1 MHKVVHGTYLS
12 SAVIPA
18 RDLVGKELTPR
29 LVAGRESFALLF
41 PQSVLA
47 TDRLLLYRYD
57 STEYPN

>member
-1 MHKVVHGTYLS
+1 MGPTLAQRS
-12 SAVIPA
+12 SPA